1 MRSDTCSLQAIKTSA
16 DRGDYQDMPNQNF
29 NSPAFQPSRLHQI
42 ILALDSRIVI
52 TTNFDKIYERYCLN
66 TSAEGFKVVT
76 YESPSLADELRSDTR
91 LIIKAHGNIDDIQ
104 RMVFT
109 RAEHHRIKQEFQP
122 FYEMLKAVVLLNTVI
137 FIGCSFEDPDVM
149 LLLAEVKITASSDR
163 PHYVL
168 VREGSQSAFA
178 VEDWQQTYNVR
189 ALQYG
194 PDHGALIQDLEDFLQ
209 RVDAVRAS
217 LGP

>member
-1 MRSDTCSLQAIKTSA
+1 
-16 DRGDYQDMPNQNF
+16 
-29 NSPAFQPSRLHQI
+29 
-42 ILALDSRIVI
+42 
-52 TTNFDKIYERYCLN
+52 
-66 TSAEGFKVVT
+66 
-76 YESPSLADELRSDTR
+76 
-91 LIIKAHGNIDDIQ
+91 
-104 RMVFT
+104 
-109 RAEHHRIKQEFQP
+109 
-122 FYEMLKAVVLLNTVI
+122 MLKAVFLLNTVI